1 MVDGEPQKKYFDVA
15 APAGKRPAMP
25 ELKVEDKKII
35 EPPEKIVDNQL
46 SGNTTTIPDDEATF
60 KADTLMEPAEANE
73 NEVGEVSNAGFT
85 ITPVPEKDEQ
95 PQPSEDSQEVSSKL
109 NEGSGQ
115 VDKFASIG
123 QFEQVPSEQTTESS
137 SEPEP
142 ENKDNTKG
150 ESVTVKKIPETEES
164 PAADTGPEDSVTG
177 SGGSDNQES
186 VDKDV
191 PMSEEQF
198 ASANITE
205 DPGKKAA
212 ETAKADMQEPKIY
225 DTKEYYVPIGRAHH
239 KHGGLKGPFVFGII
253 CAIIVV
259 AVALYAMYL
268 LGK

>member
-1 MVDGEPQKKYFDVA
+1 MANGESDKKYFDI
-15 APAGKRPAMP
+15 APPSGKKPSAP
-25 ELKVEDKKII
+25 EIIVEDKSII
-35 EPPEKIVDNQL
+35 EPPEKIVDDQPF
-46 SGNTTTIPDDEATF
+46 GNTAITPDGETTF
-60 KADTLMEPAEANE
+60 KVDTLMEPAEANE
-73 NEVGEVSNAGFT
+73 SEGEGNSNAGFT

-95 PQPSEDSQEVSSKL
+95 PQPSEDSQEVTSEL
-109 NEGSGQ
+109 DDEVGQ
-115 VDKFASIG
+115 IDKFASVG
-123 QFEQVPSEQTTESS
+123 QFEQVPDGQTAEPS
-137 SEPEP
+137 SEPKP
-142 ENKDNTKG
+142 DTKDDTKG
-150 ESVTVKKIPETEES
+150 ESIEVTKIPKTEES
-164 PAADTGPEDSVTG
+164 LMADTGPEDSATG

-198 ASANITE
+198 ATANITE
-205 DPGKKAA
+205 DPGKKVA
-212 ETAKADMQEPKIY
+212 ETAKANMQEPKIY